1 MQMTL
6 DRNVES
12 GTNVTSFLI
21 KRYEPNP
28 MWVTIDSNLEGYE
41 NGLGGFILYYG
52 GGFILPQHANN
63 ALMNNFNKNIELL
76 KTNGLIV

>member
-1 MQMTL
+1 MNITL

-12 GTNVTSFLI
+12 GTNVSSFLI
-21 KRYEPNP
+21 RKYNPHP
-28 MWVTIDSNLEGYE
+28 MWVTIDSDLEGY
-41 NGLGGFILYYG
+41 NNG